1 MRKKKSCNLAHK
13 WEKMSKMNKKTITLV
28 YFSPTATT
36 RTVLE
41 EIAKG
46 TGFAIDKVYDI
57 TLASARKSVPPVVD
71 SALLLVG
78 APVYSGRL
86 PGLAAD
92 YFTQISAPGISA
104 VPVVL
109 YGNREYE
116 DALLELKDICLQFG
130 SRPLAAGAFIGEHS
144 FSTKSTPIA
153 QNRPDKKDLAC
164 AFEFGQ
170 KIAGLMERTATGIS
184 SAAVGV
190 PGNYPYKTPTIA
202 RGVPFIEV
210 TDDCTACGTC
220 VTACPVDAVDEKEG
234 FCTVDDICIHCC
246 ACIKACPESARI
258 MKGGP
263 FKDIAGRLHQ
273 TCDIPKVPE
282 TFFADR

>member
-1 MRKKKSCNLAHK
+1 
-13 WEKMSKMNKKTITLV
+13 MNRKTITLV

-46 TGFAIDKVYDI
+46 TGYDVADVYDI
-57 TLASARKSVPPVVD
+57 TLSKTRKQIPSKLD
-71 SALLLVG
+71 SALIVFG

-92 YFTQISAPGISA
+92 YFKQLSAPGIPA

-116 DALLELKDICLQFG
+116 DALLELKDICVKCG
-130 SRPLAAGAFIGEHS
+130 CRPLAAGAFIGEHS
-144 FSTKSTPIA
+144 FSTKQVPIA
-153 QNRPDKKDLAC
+153 LNRPDKKDLAS

-170 KIAGLMERTATGIS
+170 KIAKLLDRPATGPS
-184 SAAVGV
+184 SGTVDV
-190 PGNYPYKTPTIA
+190 RGNIPYKTPPIP
-202 RGVPFIEV
+202 RGLPFIDV
-210 TDDCTACGTC
+210 TDDCTACGIC
-220 VTACPVDAVDEKEG
+220 VAVCPVDAVNEKEG
-234 FCTVDDICIHCC
+234 FCTMDEICVHCC

-258 MKGGP
+258 MKDGP
-263 FKDIAGRLHQ
+263 LKDIADRLNQ
-273 TCDIPKVPE
+273 TCGTRKAPE
-282 TFFADR
+282 TFFAAV